1 MREARKV
8 KEVNNMTALITLAI
22 VFYCVSALSIGALA
36 TIILDKADM
45 YSPKAILVI
54 SIFWIIV
61 IPIES
66 IYIMMTKKGNEKLTD
81 ILEVMG
87 L

>member
-1 MREARKV
+1 
-8 KEVNNMTALITLAI
+8 MTVLITLAV

-36 TIILDKADM
+36 TIIFDRADI
-45 YSPKAILVI
+45 YSSKTILII

-61 IPIES
+61 IPVTS
-66 IYIMMTKKGNEKLTD
+66 IYIMMTKKGNEILTD

>member
-1 MREARKV
+1 
-8 KEVNNMTALITLAI
+8 MTVLITLAV
-22 VFYCVSALSIGALA
+22 VFYCVSALSIGALV
-36 TIILDKADM
+36 TIIFDKADI
-45 YSPKAILVI
+45 YSPRTILII

-81 ILEVMG
+81 VLEVMG

>member
-1 MREARKV
+1 
-8 KEVNNMTALITLAI
+8 MTVLITLAV
-22 VFYCVSALSIGALA
+22 VFYCVSSLSIGALV
-36 TIILDKADM
+36 TIIFDRADI
-45 YSPKAILVI
+45 YSPKTILLI

-61 IPIES
+61 VPVES

-81 ILEVMG
+81 VLEVMG

>member
-1 MREARKV
+1 
-8 KEVNNMTALITLAI
+8 MTVLITLAV
-22 VFYCVSALSIGALA
+22 VFYCVSSLSIGALV
-36 TIILDKADM
+36 TIIFDRADI
-45 YSPKAILVI
+45 YSPKTILLI

-61 IPIES
+61 IPVES

>member
-1 MREARKV
+1 
-8 KEVNNMTALITLAI
+8 MTVLITLAI
-22 VFYCVSALSIGALA
+22 VFYCVSALSIGALV
-36 TIILDKADM
+36 TIIFDRAGI
-45 YSPKAILVI
+45 YSPKTILII

-81 ILEVMG
+81 VLEVMG

>member
-8 KEVNNMTALITLAI
+8 KEVNNMTVLITLAV

-36 TIILDKADM
+36 TIILDRADT
-45 YSPKAILVI
+45 YSPKTILIV

-61 IPIES
+61 IPVKS
-66 IYIMMTKKGNEKLTD
+66 IHIMMTKKGNEELTD

>member
-1 MREARKV
+1 
-8 KEVNNMTALITLAI
+8 MTVLITLAVI
-22 VFYCVSALSIGALA
+22 FYCVSALSIGALV
-36 TIILDKADM
+36 TIIFDRAGI
-45 YSPKAILVI
+45 YSPKTILII

-81 ILEVMG
+81 VLEVMG

>member
-1 MREARKV
+1 
-8 KEVNNMTALITLAI
+8 MTVLITLAV
-22 VFYCVSALSIGALA
+22 VFYCVSALSIGALV
-36 TIILDKADM
+36 TIIFDRAGI
-45 YSPKAILVI
+45 YSPKTILII
-54 SIFWIIV
+54 STFWIIV

-81 ILEVMG
+81 VLEVMG

>member
-8 KEVNNMTALITLAI
+8 KEVNNMTVLITLAV
-22 VFYCVSALSIGALA
+22 VFYCVSALSIGALV
-36 TIILDKADM
+36 TIMFDRADI
-45 YSPKAILVI
+45 YSPKTVLLI

-61 IPIES
+61 IPVES

>member
-1 MREARKV
+1 
-8 KEVNNMTALITLAI
+8 MTVLITLAI

-45 YSPKAILVI
+45 YSPKAILEI

>member
-8 KEVNNMTALITLAI
+8 KEVNNMTVLITLAI
-22 VFYCVSALSIGALA
+22 LSIGALV
-36 TIILDKADM
+36 TIIFDRADI
-45 YSPKAILVI
+45 YSPKTILI
-54 SIFWIIV
+54 MSIFWIIV

-66 IYIMMTKKGNEKLTD
+66 IYLMMTKKGNKVLTYV
-81 ILEVMG
+81 LEVMD

>member
-1 MREARKV
+1 
-8 KEVNNMTALITLAI
+8 MTVLITLAV
-22 VFYCVSALSIGALA
+22 VFYCVSSLSIGALV
-36 TIILDKADM
+36 TIIFDRADI
-45 YSPKAILVI
+45 YSPKAILII

-61 IPIES
+61 IPVES

>member
-8 KEVNNMTALITLAI
+8 KEVNNMTVLITLAV
-22 VFYCVSALSIGALA
+22 VFYCVSALSIGALV
-36 TIILDKADM
+36 TIIFDRAGI
-45 YSPKAILVI
+45 YSPKTVLII

-61 IPIES
+61 IPVES
-66 IYIMMTKKGNEKLTD
+66 IYIMMTKKGNAQLTD

>member
-8 KEVNNMTALITLAI
+8 KEVNNMTVLITLAI

-45 YSPKAILVI
+45 YSPKAILLI

>member
-1 MREARKV
+1 
-8 KEVNNMTALITLAI
+8 MTVLITLAI
-22 VFYCVSALSIGALA
+22 VFYCVSALSIGALV
-36 TIILDKADM
+36 TIIFDRAGI
-45 YSPKAILVI
+45 YSPKTILII
-54 SIFWIIV
+54 STFWIIV

-81 ILEVMG
+81 VLEVMG